1 VRRPGR
7 GIGVHGDGI
16 ARTGEEVDEQPRL
29 GQPAREERHTCRVG
43 ALPRLLVLIGS
54 GETAPRMAR
63 VHRALIGRLAGEGGR
78 RDEIRSTVIDTPYGF
93 QSNADAISADLTDF
107 LGRRLGTAASVASLR
122 RADGD
127 LLERETALARIRD
140 ADLVFSG
147 PGSPTYAAR
156 QWAGTEVP
164 GLLAQKLESGGAV
177 VLASAAAMTAGRLTV
192 PVYEIYKAGED
203 PRWLPG
209 LDLLSAIDL
218 PAAVITHWDNT
229 EGGDHDTRYCFLGE
243 RRLRVLEEQ
252 LPDDTRLLGIDE
264 HTALL
269 LDLGSGTAR
278 VEGRGRVTVRQ
289 RGREQAFEAGR
300 EVSIEE
306 LGGRHPA
313 PAVGRARVSV
323 ESRKAQASDVEAL
336 VRDILE
342 TTGPDQLTG
351 IVRLGELAGAAT
363 AERDRLVPALISALL
378 EVRDAARGRGDWVTA
393 DDIRARLGALG
404 VELHDTADGRTDYVL
419 GVSTS
424 R

>member
-1 VRRPGR
+1 M
-7 GIGVHGDGI
+7 
-16 ARTGEEVDEQPRL
+16 
-29 GQPAREERHTCRVG
+29 AREERHTCPVG

-63 VHRALIGRLAGEGGR
+63 VHRALIGRLAGEGVR
-78 RDEIRSTVIDTPYGF
+78 HEEIRAAVIDTTYGF
-93 QSNADAISADLTDF
+93 QSNADAISADLIDF

-122 RADGD
+122 RADAD

-140 ADLVFSG
+140 ADFVFSG
-147 PGSPTYAAR
+147 PGSPTYAVR

-164 GLLAQKLESGGAV
+164 GLLAQKLDSGGAV
-177 VLASAAAMTAGRLTV
+177 VLASAAAMTAGRLMV

-209 LDLLSAIDL
+209 LDLLSVVEL
-218 PAAVITHWDNT
+218 PVAVITHWDNT
-229 EGGDHDTRYCFLGE
+229 EGADHDTRYCFLGE
-243 RRLRVLEEQ
+243 RRLRMLEEQ
-252 LPDDTRLLGIDE
+252 MPDDSHILGIDE

-269 LDLGSGTAR
+269 LDLDSGTAR

-289 RGREQAFEAGR
+289 RGREQAIAAGQ

-306 LGGRHPA
+306 LGGRRPT
-313 PAVGRARVSV
+313 PAVGRAAAVGGAPAIGRAPVSG
-323 ESRKAQASDVEAL
+323 ESRKARASDVEAL

-342 TTGPDQLTG
+342 ATGPDQRTG
-351 IVRLGELAGAAT
+351 IVRLGELAGALT
-363 AERDRLVPALISALL
+363 AERDRLVPALISALVQ
-378 EVRDAARGRGDWVTA
+378 VRDAARGGGDWATA

-404 VELHDTADGRTDYVL
+404 VELHDTADGRTDYVIGL
-419 GVSTS
+419 ST